1 MIFKVNSIRLDSRH
15 RTALRWVG
23 ALRGL
28 DASSTSRVARVG
40 GCKVVYRPSKAQP
53 TRG

>member
-1 MIFKVNSIRLDSRH
+1 M
-15 RTALRWVG
+15 TALRWVG

-40 GCKVVYRPSKAQP
+40 GCKVVYGSSKGS
-53 TRG
+53 TLG

>member
-1 MIFKVNSIRLDSRH
+1 M
-15 RTALRWVG
+15 G

-40 GCKVVYRPSKAQP
+40 GCKVVYRPSKAHNLLGASVGKTYFKRVISDP
-53 TRG
+53 SRSR